1 MNGYGFQGDII
12 LEKLAEIDKVQEFYD
27 AVDSDDFN
35 RVRELLELVKI
46 DQETIKLIFYEIT
59 GSTTKS

>member
-27 AVDSDDFN
+27 AVDSDDFAKIK
-35 RVRELLELVKI
+35 ELLELVNI
-46 DQETIKLIFYEIT
+46 DQETIELVFKEI
-59 GSTTKS
+59 KNP